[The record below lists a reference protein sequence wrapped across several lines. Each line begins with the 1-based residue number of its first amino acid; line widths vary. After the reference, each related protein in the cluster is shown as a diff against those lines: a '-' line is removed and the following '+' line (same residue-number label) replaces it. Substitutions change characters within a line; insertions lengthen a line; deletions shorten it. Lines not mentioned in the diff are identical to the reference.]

1 MNRLQEAEAEVASAK
16 GKIQQNQVLIQ
27 NMRQGF
33 AENLE
38 IMHQN
43 ISSVESKLARS
54 TIGR

>member
-1 MNRLQEAEAEVASAK
+1 MNRLQEAEADAASAK
-16 GKIQQNQVLIQ
+16 DKIQQNQVLIQ
-27 NMRQGF
+27 NMRQGL

-54 TIGR
+54 IGR